1 MDALSGYL
9 ITFEGSE
16 GCGKTTQINALAKR
30 LEDQGKTVQITR
42 EPGGT
47 VIGEKIRGLLQDP
60 EHSNEISALTELL
73 LFSASRS
80 QLISSVIRPALERGE
95 IVISDRFYDSTLV
108 YQGLGRS
115 IDRSLIEQVNTL
127 TVGSLVPD
135 LTILLDLDAEVGIA
149 RAKQRQS
156 GELDRIETE
165 SLEFFQA
172 VREGYLK
179 LAKAEADRFIVL
191 DGLLPVD
198 QIEEQVWQA
207 IKAFI

>member
-1 MDALSGYL
+1 MDALSGYF

-30 LEDQGKTVQITR
+30 LESTGKTVQITR

-47 VIGEKIRGLLQDP
+47 VIGEKIRELLQDP
-60 EHSNEISALTELL
+60 QHTNEISAMTELL

-115 IDRSLIEQVNTL
+115 IDRSLIEQLNTL

-149 RAKQRQS
+149 RAQQRQS
-156 GELDRIETE
+156 GQLDRIETE

-172 VREGYLK
+172 VRDGYLK
-179 LAKAEADRFIVL
+179 LAEAEADRFVVL
-191 DGLLPVD
+191 DGLLSVD
-198 QIEEQVWQA
+198 EIEAQVWQA
-207 IKAFI
+207 IEPSI